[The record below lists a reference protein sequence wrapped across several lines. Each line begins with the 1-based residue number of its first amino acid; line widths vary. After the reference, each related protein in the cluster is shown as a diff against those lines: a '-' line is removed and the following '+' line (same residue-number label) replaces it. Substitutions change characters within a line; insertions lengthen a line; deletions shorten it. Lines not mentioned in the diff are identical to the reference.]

1 MEFDQEGLKMILE
14 NLVPSLEFKK
24 GPITLKPS
32 LTQPPEVSISQKQ
45 GRIKLPLKI
54 NAGILRQPQVT
65 LSLTLDEQLNYVSV
79 SSQPEKIFGQN
90 LSQIIHET
98 PLLSYLKDLLQKQ
111 LDQQKAGIDIGNLSW
126 QFTNDNKLS
135 ITIQG
140 KRAN

>member
-1 MEFDQEGLKMILE
+1 MILQNIIPLIE
-14 NLVPSLEFKK
+14 IKRGL
-24 GPITLKPS
+24 ITAKPT
-32 LTQPPEVSISQKQ
+32 LTQPPEVSVSQKQ

-54 NAGILRQPQVT
+54 NAGMLGQPQVT
-65 LSLTLDEQLNYVSV
+65 LSLTLDEQLNYLSV

-126 QFTNDNKLS
+126 QFTDDNKLS

>member
-24 GPITLKPS
+24 EPITLKLS

-54 NAGILRQPQVT
+54 NAGILGQPQVT
-65 LSLTLDEQLNYVSV
+65 LSLTLDKQLNYVSV

-111 LDQQKAGIDIGNLSW
+111 LDQQKAGSDIGNLSW